1 MVTIREWMNNKTILI
16 TGGAG
21 FFGKVLTE
29 KLLRTCPGVKRIYL
43 IIRPKRGKTPQERW
57 DEIAKDALFET
68 VLADTP
74 DIIDQKVTVLDGDMS
89 LINLGLSQEIIEELQ
104 NTVNIIFHSAA
115 TVRFNDP
122 LHKAFLSNTRGTLEM
137 CKLASEA
144 NNLEVFVHVSTAYCN
159 HNLKL
164 TCYEEKVYEP
174 YQNWRTILKLIETEN
189 PVVMNTISYKII
201 QDHPNTYTFSKS
213 LGEKIVE
220 EYSCKFPTVIAR
232 PTVVVGIL
240 KGPNPGWTDNLN
252 GVFGITTACGKGVMR
267 VIKGNEEC
275 CLDYIPV
282 DYAINALISS
292 GWEKASGENKEL
304 SIYNCSYS
312 NLLPTFSLKV
322 LYDQGSEVNKK
333 ECTLDNDIWY
343 PFLIFATND
352 IYFHFL
358 FYVFQV
364 IPAVFLDSILFLIN
378 KKRRLIKLNIKI
390 YQALQAL
397 SPFTTKNVQFDN
409 TKYKAL
415 WNKLSQDEAEI
426 YPVRPPSDF
435 NWREVILIMHKGVKK
450 YFLKEYL
457 EDEEY
462 HRKKLMRL
470 YYLHQFAKGII
481 ISATFMLSY
490 KLING
495 SIYRYIL

>member
-1 MVTIREWMNNKTILI
+1 MITIREWMNNKTILI

-21 FFGKVLTE
+21 FLGKVLTE

-43 IIRPKRGKTPQERW
+43 IIRSKRGKTPQERW
-57 DEIAKDALFET
+57 NEIAKDALFET

-74 DIIDQKVTVLDGDMS
+74 DIMDQKVTVLDGDMS
-89 LINLGLSQEIIEELQ
+89 LINLGLSQEIIEELK

-137 CKLASEA
+137 CKLASETK
-144 NNLEVFVHVSTAYCN
+144 NLEVFVHVSTAYCN
-159 HNLKL
+159 HHLME
-164 TCYEEKVYEP
+164 TCFEEKIYEP
-174 YQNWRTILKLIETEN
+174 CQDWRTILKLIETEN

-213 LGEKIVE
+213 LSEKIVE
-220 EYSCKFPTVIAR
+220 EYSCKFSTVIAR
-232 PTVVVGIL
+232 PGVVVGIFKDL
-240 KGPNPGWTDNLN
+240 ILGWTDNVN
-252 GVFGITTACGKGVMR
+252 GVLGISTALTKGVMR

-275 CLDYIPV
+275 CLDYIPADFV
-282 DYAINALISS
+282 INALIVSS
-292 GWEKASGENKEL
+292 WEKATGENKEL

-312 NLLPTFSLKV
+312 NELPKFNLKALCDV
-322 LYDQGSEVNKK
+322 GLEVNKE

-343 PFLIFATND
+343 PFLIFVTND

-358 FYVFQV
+358 FYILQV
-364 IPAVFLDSILFLIN
+364 IPAGFLDSILFLLN

-390 YQALQAL
+390 YQVSQAL
-397 SPFTTKNVQFDN
+397 VAFTTKTIVFDN
-409 TKYKAL
+409 KKYKAL
-415 WNKLSQDEAEI
+415 WNKLSLDEAEI
-426 YPVRPPSDF
+426 YPLRPPSDF
-435 NWREVILIMHKGVKK
+435 NYREIMITMHKGVKK
-450 YFLKEYL
+450 YFLKENL

-462 HRKKLMRL
+462 HTKKLMRL

-490 KLING
+490 KLINAA
-495 SIYRYIL
+495 IYTYIL